1 MNNFFRIVLTQP
13 LFNLLIV
20 IYAVIPGNDFGIA
33 LILFTVVVRLALWPV
48 LKKQLHQQKA
58 MRELQP
64 EITKIKQR
72 AKGDKQREAQAMMEL
87 YKEREIN
94 PLGSLGVA
102 FLQLPILIALFVMLQ
117 HVVNEPVGTFKELSY
132 SFTSS
137 LEAVQNI
144 ISGKVGFEPHLFGID
159 LTKHAFAGMKN
170 GLPTFYW
177 PGVPIAILAGIGQF
191 LQTRQLMG
199 SRDQSKGLKQLL
211 RDAKEGKEVSQSEQ
225 QAVMTG
231 SMSYV
236 FPVLTLVISFSFP
249 LALPLYW
256 VASSFIAVIQQRSIL
271 NQDIEEM
278 AQVPEAKPAKKTKPV
293 KKPKSKKSNQ
303 KKKA

>member
-72 AKGDKQREAQAMMEL
+72 AKGDKQREAQLMMEL

-102 FLQLPILIALFVMLQ
+102 FLQLPILIALFVMLR
-117 HVVNEPVGTFKELSY
+117 HVVAEPVGTFKELSY
-132 SFTSS
+132 SFTAS
-137 LEAVQNI
+137 LEVVQNI
-144 ISGKVGFEPHLFGID
+144 ISGKIGFEPHLFGID
-159 LTKHAFAGMKN
+159 LTRHAYIGMKN
-170 GLPTFYW
+170 GLPAFYW
-177 PGVPIAILAGIGQF
+177 PGVPIALLAGVGQF

-211 RDAKEGKEVSQSEQ
+211 RDAKEGKEVTQSEQ

-236 FPVLTLVISFSFP
+236 FPILTLLISFSFP

-278 AQVPEAKPAKKTKPV
+278 AQVQEVKPAKKQKSV
-293 KKPKSKKSNQ
+293 KKPTSKKSNQ

>member
-1 MNNFFRIVLTQP
+1 MNNFFRVVLTQP

-20 IYAVIPGNDFGIA
+20 IYAIIPGNDFGVA
-33 LILFTVVVRLALWPV
+33 LILFTVVVRLALWPI

-64 EITKIKQR
+64 EIAKIKTR
-72 AKGDKQREAQAMMEL
+72 AKGDKQREAQLMMEL

-94 PLGSLGVA
+94 PLGSLGIA
-102 FLQLPILIALFVMLQ
+102 FLQLPILIALFIMLQ
-117 HVVNEPVGTFKELSY
+117 KVVAEPVGTFKDLSY
-132 SFTSS
+132 SFTAN

-144 ISGKVGFEPHLFGID
+144 IAGDVRFDPHLFGID
-159 LTKHAFAGMKN
+159 LTKHAFAGIKD

-177 PGVPIAILAGIGQF
+177 PGVPIALLAGVGQF

-199 SRDQSKGLKQLL
+199 NRKQSRGLRQLL
-211 RDAKEGKEVSQSEQ
+211 QDAKQGKEVTQAEQ
-225 QAVMTG
+225 QEVMTG
-231 SMSYV
+231 SMSYI

-256 VASSFIAVIQQRSIL
+256 VASSFIAIIQQRSIL
-271 NQDIEEM
+271 AQDIEEM
-278 AQVPEAKPAKKTKPV
+278 AQVQVTEPKV
-293 KKPKSKKSNQ
+293 KKPR
-303 KKKA
+303 KKKKKT